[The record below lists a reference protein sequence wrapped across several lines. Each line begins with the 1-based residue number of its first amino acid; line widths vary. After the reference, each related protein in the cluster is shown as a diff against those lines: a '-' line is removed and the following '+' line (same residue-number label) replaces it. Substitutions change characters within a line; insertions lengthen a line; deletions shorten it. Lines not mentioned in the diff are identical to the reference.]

1 VDPIIAPLS
10 FAVTQHASIAP
21 VYLLIAGP
29 LPFSHD
35 DGLRD
40 VRLQDVLLTPEEYRK
55 FMSATAGRNP
65 LSAETAPIG
74 LLSCAHPTAR
84 PVLLAT
90 SDRLNSPSTPHPDR
104 GALSL
109 LSSSGPRHGNN
120 IRANVAA
127 RCQCTIP

>member
-1 VDPIIAPLS
+1 MTIS
-10 FAVTQHASIAP
+10 C
-21 VYLLIAGP
+21 
-29 LPFSHD
+29 
-35 DGLRD
+35 

-74 LLSCAHPTAR
+74 HLSCARPTAR

-90 SDRLNSPSTPHPDR
+90 SDRLNSPYTPHPDG

-120 IRANVAA
+120 ICANVAA